1 MITHLSAFWGD
12 FLWKQGSNLQLS
24 HLDVTDLQTR
34 TENVCLCACV
44 GVCERERS
52 VSFLSVCLLRT
63 DVYVYNTLFLFE
75 MNR

>member
-12 FLWKQGSNLQLS
+12 LLWKQGSNLQLS

-44 GVCERERS
+44 GVGERERDRCPFS
-52 VSFLSVCLLRT
+52 RFVFLGQMFMSII
-63 DVYVYNTLFLFE
+63 LFSSLK
-75 MNR
+75 